1 MPLPEDEAKQTL
13 KPEEESIENN
23 VLEQDVLKDD
33 VLEQDVLEQDV
44 LEHDVLEKVAAD
56 DGDGSLNL
64 EEPGNEFEILGDEAL
79 ANALLEVEKFKDVAL
94 RAEAEMQNLQRR
106 TAREVENA
114 HKYGVE
120 KFVQSMLP
128 VVDSLE
134 KAIES
139 TGDSEDAIAQGV
151 RLCHKLMVDT
161 LIKEGVQIIDPVGEP
176 FDPNEHQAMSMVENA
191 DMEPNSVLAVV
202 QKGCKLN
209 GRLVRPA
216 MVMVTK
222 APAEQPAVESVLEAE
237 PAPESDSAPETKE

>member
-1 MPLPEDEAKQTL
+1 MALPEDEAKQTPESGEETFENQTL
-13 KPEEESIENN
+13 KQEALKQEALEQEALEQEVPEQE
-23 VLEQDVLKDD
+23 VLEQE
-33 VLEQDVLEQDV
+33 VLEQIEADNEDGPSGQQSSDNELE
-44 LEHDVLEKVAAD
+44 L
-56 DGDGSLNL
+56 
-64 EEPGNEFEILGDEAL
+64 PGDEAL
-79 ANALLEVEKFKDVAL
+79 AIALLEVEKFRDLAL

-106 TAREVENA
+106 TARDVENA
-114 HKYGVE
+114 HKFGVE
-120 KFVQSMLP
+120 KFVQNMLP

-139 TGDSEDAIAQGV
+139 TGDNADAIAQGV

-161 LIKEGVQIIDPVGEP
+161 LIKEGVEIIDPVGEP
-176 FDPNEHQAMSMVENA
+176 FDPNEHQAMSMVENP

-222 APAEQPAVESVLEAE
+222 APADQPPVD
-237 PAPESDSAPETKE
+237 PAPETTE

>member
-1 MPLPEDEAKQTL
+1 MALPEDEAKQTPESGEETFENEAL
-13 KPEEESIENN
+13 KQEAPEQEAPEQE
-23 VLEQDVLKDD
+23 VLEQEAS
-33 VLEQDVLEQDV
+33 EQIE
-44 LEHDVLEKVAAD
+44 AD
-56 DGDGSLNL
+56 NGDGPSGQQGSDNEL
-64 EEPGNEFEILGDEAL
+64 ELLGDEAL
-79 ANALLEVEKFKDVAL
+79 AIALLEVEKFRDLAL

-106 TAREVENA
+106 TARDVENA
-114 HKYGVE
+114 HKFGVE
-120 KFVQSMLP
+120 KLVQNMLP

-139 TGDSEDAIAQGV
+139 TGDNADAIAQGV

-161 LIKEGVQIIDPVGEP
+161 LNKEGVEIIDPVGEP
-176 FDPNEHQAMSMVENA
+176 FDPNEHQAMSMVENP

-222 APAEQPAVESVLEAE
+222 APADQPPVD
-237 PAPESDSAPETKE
+237 PAPETTE

>member
-1 MPLPEDEAKQTL
+1 
-13 KPEEESIENN
+13 
-23 VLEQDVLKDD
+23 
-33 VLEQDVLEQDV
+33 
-44 LEHDVLEKVAAD
+44 
-56 DGDGSLNL
+56 
-64 EEPGNEFEILGDEAL
+64 L

>member
-1 MPLPEDEAKQTL
+1 MKLPEDEAKQTHQS
-13 KPEEESIENN
+13 EEET
-23 VLEQDVLKDD
+23 LEK
-33 VLEQDVLEQDV
+33 E
-44 LEHDVLEKVAAD
+44 VLEKVAVD
-56 DGDGSLNL
+56 NGDVPSSQEESSDVAEGSA
-64 EEPGNEFEILGDEAL
+64 DEAL
-79 ANALLEVEKFKDVAL
+79 TVALLEVEKFKDLAL

-114 HKYGVE
+114 HKFGVE
-120 KFVQSMLP
+120 KFVLNMLP

-139 TGDSEDAIAQGV
+139 TDDKVDAIAEGL

-161 LIKEGVQIIDPVGEP
+161 LIKEGVEITDPVGEP
-176 FDPNEHQAMSMVENA
+176 FDPNEHQAMSMVENP
-191 DMEPNSVLAVV
+191 DLEPNSVLAVV

-222 APAEQPAVESVLEAE
+222 TPLEQPSLDAASEGK
-237 PAPESDSAPETKE
+237 D

>member
-1 MPLPEDEAKQTL
+1 MALPEDEAKQTPESGEETFENEAL
-13 KPEEESIENN
+13 KQEAPEQEAPEQEAPEQE
-23 VLEQDVLKDD
+23 VLEQE
-33 VLEQDVLEQDV
+33 VLEQEASEQI
-44 LEHDVLEKVAAD
+44 EAD
-56 DGDGSLNL
+56 NGDGPSGQQGSDNEL
-64 EEPGNEFEILGDEAL
+64 ELLGDEAL
-79 ANALLEVEKFKDVAL
+79 AIALLEVEKFRDLAL

-106 TAREVENA
+106 TARDVENA
-114 HKYGVE
+114 HKFGVE
-120 KFVQSMLP
+120 KFVQNMLP

-139 TGDSEDAIAQGV
+139 TGDNSDAIAQGV

-161 LIKEGVQIIDPVGEP
+161 LNKEGVEIIDPVGEP
-176 FDPNEHQAMSMVENA
+176 FDPNEHQAMSMVENP

-222 APAEQPAVESVLEAE
+222 APADQPPVD
-237 PAPESDSAPETKE
+237 PAPETTE

>member
-1 MPLPEDEAKQTL
+1 MTLPEDEAKQTL
-13 KPEEESIENN
+13 ESEKETFEKE
-23 VLEQDVLKDD
+23 VLEQGEVDIEEVPSSQQEVLDEAE
-33 VLEQDVLEQDV
+33 L
-44 LEHDVLEKVAAD
+44 
-56 DGDGSLNL
+56 S
-64 EEPGNEFEILGDEAL
+64 GDEAL
-79 ANALLEVEKFKDVAL
+79 EVALLEVEKFKDLAL

-106 TAREVENA
+106 TARDVENA
-114 HKYGVE
+114 HKFGVE
-120 KFVQSMLP
+120 KFVLNMLP

-139 TGDSEDAIAQGV
+139 TGDKVDAIAEGL

-161 LIKEGVQIIDPVGEP
+161 LTKEGVEIIDPAGEP
-176 FDPNEHQAMSMVENA
+176 FDPNEHQAMSMVENP

-222 APAEQPAVESVLEAE
+222 APAGQSSLDP
-237 PAPESDSAPETKE
+237 APETKE

>member
-1 MPLPEDEAKQTL
+1 LPEDEAKQTL
-13 KPEEESIENN
+13 ESEEETSENE
-23 VLEQDVLKDD
+23 VLEQI
-33 VLEQDVLEQDV
+33 E
-44 LEHDVLEKVAAD
+44 AD
-56 DGDGSLNL
+56 NGDGPSG
-64 EEPGNEFEILGDEAL
+64 PQDSDNEADLLGDEAL
-79 ANALLEVEKFKDVAL
+79 AIALLEVEKFRDLAL

-106 TAREVENA
+106 TARDVENA
-114 HKYGVE
+114 HKFGVE
-120 KFVQSMLP
+120 KFVQNMLP

-139 TGDSEDAIAQGV
+139 TGDNVDPIAQGV

-161 LIKEGVQIIDPVGEP
+161 LTKEGVEIIDPVGEP
-176 FDPNEHQAMSMVENA
+176 FDPNEHQAMSMVENP

-222 APAEQPAVESVLEAE
+222 AQAEQPPAD
-237 PAPESDSAPETKE
+237 PAPEAKE